1 MIASRAAPTRR
12 PGVRAA
18 VPTEAEGLSS
28 HPQVSC
34 MSERFIFTRHR
45 TRCYHCGE
53 DADQIIKAVSAQAQV
68 ICSACGATRIFI
80 PRFESAG
87 MGGTCTAI
95 GCYELWTLEADG
107 RCKNCGVTGPHGL
120 AVGCGHLTTRCRN
133 CGYTHFYRF
142 NLEYMGKRSV
152 GGADEV
158 SAPPAP

>member
-1 MIASRAAPTRR
+1 
-12 PGVRAA
+12 
-18 VPTEAEGLSS
+18 
-28 HPQVSC
+28 

-45 TRCYHCGE
+45 IRCYHCGE

-80 PRFESAG
+80 PRFESTGAA
-87 MGGTCTAI
+87 GTCTPI
-95 GCYELWTLEADG
+95 GRYDLWTIEASG

-120 AVGCGHLTTRCRN
+120 AVGSSHLTTRCHN

-142 NLEYMGKRSV
+142 NLEYMGQCFL
-152 GGADEV
+152 GDEEV